1 MPRPMFD
8 AFSYS
13 VACAKLATDACV
25 ALEAE
30 GSLTK
35 EDGDRIIDAVEG
47 GDADT
52 YLLAFASSM
61 AETHPAWFVER
72 ACKRLK
78 LREFSG
84 EQQLALP
91 APTDAIAPATQQPQ
105 LPPPPDPTTVVQ
117 THHND
122 STTFTALIKNG
133 VELERRI
140 HMLPPETQTEPPQV
154 NLTDEPITNTENDL
168 LVSSKS
174 REREDLERQQR
185 KEELICGVCKFRAK
199 SAAGLKAHTR
209 RCVLKKPFP
218 NSGHINDEEEEEQ
231 VVAAS
236 TLTAIQGSQSNA
248 HKDGFDDELM
258 GDPDDRRRLANMS
271 ERDRERIL
279 TERSDAR
286 KATETR
292 SKVMDM
298 AERARSKHVVDDRI
312 ALTKIVEY
320 VKKHKSGK
328 KPGKRLPIGISRV
341 VAVAHT
347 GAYKL
352 ERAMKGEDVQRWW
365 VERGSMRYDVN
376 DFFELSDDESD
387 DEYQQIQQEP
397 PQDNAKINA
406 LKKERATA
414 QRQLESHQRLVEMTS
429 GGRRPELSYVT
440 DEESDDAMNERTHEL
455 ACLDV
460 FDKLGHVI
468 EGNVVLSDDARRY
481 ECDTSWSC
489 VMDCEEALPP
499 NIRAY
504 KYMGHDTKGFVF
516 VVKGGKRP
524 EGNLKLTWMYFPRR
538 FSEILNEIN
547 EYVATVGAE
556 NAAIIQTLLQVYAEH
571 GVLACTKRGLNIPG
585 VCSKPCERCWPRIQ
599 KWEQELG
606 NGKWVKPPKKK
617 ANGDWPLEHLKQLT
631 AEVGGEYDDSDID
644 EPRLEDAMSK
654 FMKEPEHS
662 FYTMEQC
669 MAEYERIVGEHKS
682 YKMLETVLVELV
694 HSDHDD
700 TSVGAETRPIHWPSK
715 IFSLSHRRECYNIL
729 LPFGVG
735 PEGYFVIDPDGD
747 KYAAY
752 DKELSERLAVV
763 SSTRLCKVDVSELSK
778 YIDNNLSALSSRT
791 AKIQMKK
798 VFLELQKNDE

>member
-25 ALEAE
+25 ALVTE
-30 GSLTK
+30 GGLTK

-47 GDADT
+47 GDAT
-52 YLLAFASSM
+52 LLASASSM

-84 EQQLALP
+84 EQLALP

-105 LPPPPDPTTVVQ
+105 LPPPPDPATVVR
-117 THHND
+117 THHTEGTVMTDLNEGG
-122 STTFTALIKNG
+122 K
-133 VELERRI
+133 ELMRMI
-140 HMLPPETQTEPPQV
+140 HVLPPETQTAPPQV
-154 NLTDEPITNTENDL
+154 NLTDEPVANTENDL
-168 LVSSKS
+168 LVSGKPRG
-174 REREDLERQQR
+174 REELERQQR

-218 NSGHINDEEEEEQ
+218 TSGHINDDDEEQ
-231 VVAAS
+231 VDMAAS

-248 HKDGFDDELM
+248 HEDGFDDELM
-258 GDPDDRRRLANMS
+258 GDPEDRRRLANMS
-271 ERDRERIL
+271 ERDREMIL
-279 TERSDAR
+279 AERSDAR

-292 SKVMDM
+292 RKVMEM
-298 AERARSKHVVDDRI
+298 AERARSTHVVDDRI

-341 VAVAHT
+341 VAAAHT
-347 GAYKL
+347 GPGTP
-352 ERAMKGEDVQRWW
+352 RGEDVQQWW

-376 DFFELSDDESD
+376 DFLSESSD

-406 LKKERATA
+406 LKKERAAA

-429 GGRRPELSYVT
+429 GGRRPELSYIT
-440 DEESDDAMNERTHEL
+440 DEESDDAMNERAHEL
-455 ACLDV
+455 ACID
-460 FDKLGHVI
+460 FFEKLGHVI
-468 EGNVVLSDDARRY
+468 EEGNVVLSDDARRY

-524 EGNLKLTWMYFPRR
+524 EGNRKLTWMYFPRR

-585 VCSKPCERCWPRIQ
+585 ICSKPCERCWPRIQ

-606 NGKWVKPPKKK
+606 NGKWVKPSKKKK

-631 AEVGGEYDDSDID
+631 TEVGGEYDDSDID
-644 EPRLEDAMSK
+644 EPRLENAMSK
-654 FMKEPEHS
+654 FMEEPEHS
-662 FYTMEQC
+662 LYTMEQC
-669 MAEYERIVGEHKS
+669 MAEYERIVSEHKS

-694 HSDHDD
+694 HGDHDD
-700 TSVGAETRPIHWPSK
+700 TSVGAETRPIHWPAK